1 LRKFAA
7 DEWQQ
12 QAECVPVAP
21 AGVPGQV
28 ALGDDMFAQ
37 EQAAEAMK
45 LINDDDDRFEVLL
58 AVGLAQ
64 ARAGQR
70 AQAASFDEAAQIVN
84 EAGIRQAAGYNLRYQ
99 ARFSAANG
107 LFDAANGQPF
117 GLEARKRQRTLPKA
131 RSVDEGRK
139 FIQPVPSA
147 SPQTSYR

>member
-12 QAECVPVAP
+12 QAECAPVAP

-99 ARFSAANG
+99 ARFSDANG
-107 LFDAANGQPF
+107 LFDAANWRR
-117 GLEARKRQRTLPKA
+117 ED
-131 RSVDEGRK
+131 S
-139 FIQPVPSA
+139 S
-147 SPQTSYR
+147 